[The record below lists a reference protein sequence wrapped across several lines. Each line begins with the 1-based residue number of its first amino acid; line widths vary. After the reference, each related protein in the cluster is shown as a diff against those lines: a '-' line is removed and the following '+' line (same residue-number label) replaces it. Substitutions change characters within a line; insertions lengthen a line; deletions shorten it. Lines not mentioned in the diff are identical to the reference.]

1 MDSNGIRDVLIKVCQ
16 LTCIHYT
23 GTVIYFKLAGKKQSF
38 SFYIVLPRQLK
49 KWHLLLLVLQFVS
62 KFVSLPVNASF
73 RATLWISKRSF
84 KLCNKYN
91 ESQFFEA
98 FNILLQTSLF
108 LDLVHRFDFLFSIS
122 FFSYIYIFNMVSWPK
137 WGMTDHQIYVV
148 L

>member
-1 MDSNGIRDVLIKVCQ
+1 MDSNGIRDVLIKVCH

-23 GTVIYFKLAGKKQSF
+23 GTVIYFKLAEKKQSF

-122 FFSYIYIFNMVSWPK
+122 FFSYIYNFNMVSWPK